1 MTEVKKGERTLSGR
15 VVSDKMDKTVTV
27 LIERLVRH
35 AVYGKYIRRST
46 KLHVHDENNISK
58 EGDKVVIKESRPL
71 SKTKSW
77 SLVEVIK

>member
-1 MTEVKKGERTLSGR
+1 MTEEKKGERTLSGR

-27 LIERLVRH
+27 LIERLVKH

-71 SKTKSW
+71 SRTKSW

>member
-1 MTEVKKGERTLSGR
+1 MSEEKKAQRTITGR

-27 LIERLVRH
+27 LIERLVKH

-58 EGDKVVIKESRPL
+58 EGDNVVIKESRPL
-71 SKTKSW
+71 SRTKSW